1 MFKRQSKIN
10 KFRSFA
16 LILVFFGIGIMYLAL
31 YFRAHYLIMTI
42 FMLLGF
48 ISVLVSSTVYLWVG
62 IISTR
67 TIQVTCPSCGKST
80 KVLGRVDLCMFCN
93 EPLTVDPTLEG
104 KPFDPKY
111 NKQNTTDMN

>member
-1 MFKRQSKIN
+1 MFKKQSKIN

-16 LILVFFGIGIMYLAL
+16 LILVFFGIAIMYLAIC
-31 YFRAHYLIMTI
+31 FKNHPIIMTI

-48 ISVLVSSTVYLWVG
+48 IAVLVSSTVYLWVG
-62 IISTR
+62 IISTK
-67 TIQVTCPSCGKST
+67 TVQVVCPSCGKPT

-93 EPLTVDPTLEG
+93 EPLTVDPALEG

-111 NKQNTTDMN
+111 NKKETAAK